1 MLGDA
6 RNSSYIYGIE
16 IRKKTIKVM
25 LQLDLFEGVILS
37 QEQQEKV
44 ARFKEDKNKNA
55 KNSSLKNQ
63 QIEGALVEAGFVK
76 GVDFENT
83 FETKVVTRDVELGY
97 SFNDTNFTAQ
107 DVTYTSTF
115 GGVSFLSKRY
125 SKENDVIN
133 DTVIKYFDFEGGKFE
148 CSSLTGNYRKIKPT
162 TLLTK
167 LQEQREQAE
176 IDMKTTRERNNG
188 FNLALN
194 DLKTKF
200 PAANIFT
207 FTDYDNYG
215 RNFHSINRIKA
226 QFENGSYV
234 TFNVSN
240 DGSYKIAKKYDAAIV
255 GLDSNEIMEF
265 FTNQNK

>member
-1 MLGDA
+1 
-6 RNSSYIYGIE
+6 
-16 IRKKTIKVM
+16 M

-63 QIEGALVEAGFVK
+63 QIEGTLVEAGFVK

-83 FETKVVTRDVELGY
+83 FGTKVVTRDVELGY

-125 SKENDVIN
+125 DKEQDKVVN
-133 DTVIKYFDFEGGKFE
+133 TQIKYFDFQGGKFE
-148 CSSLTGNYRKIKPT
+148 CSSLTGNYRKIKAS

-176 IDMKTTRERNNG
+176 INMNHNRQTNSAFANAIDDLRE
-188 FNLALN
+188 
-194 DLKTKF
+194 KF
-200 PAANIFT
+200 PAANIFK
-207 FTDYDNYG
+207 FTDYEGYG
-215 RNFHSINRIKA
+215 RSFRSAERIKA

-234 TFNVSN
+234 IFSVGL
-240 DGSYKIAKKYDAAIV
+240 DGNYRIAKKYDASIV
-255 GLDSNEIMEF
+255 GLDSDQLMEF

>member
-1 MLGDA
+1 M
-6 RNSSYIYGIE
+6 S
-16 IRKKTIKVM
+16 
-25 LQLDLFEGVILS
+25 QLDLFEGVVLTV
-37 QEQQEKV
+37 EQQEKV

-55 KNSSLKNQ
+55 KNSQLKNQ

-107 DVTYTSTF
+107 DITYTSTF

-133 DTVIKYFDFEGGKFE
+133 DTVIKYFDFQGGKFE
-148 CSSLTGNYRKIKPT
+148 CSSLTGNYRKIKAS

-167 LQEQREQAE
+167 LQEQRNQAE
-176 IDMKTTRERNNG
+176 IDMNHNRKTNSAFANAIDDLRE
-188 FNLALN
+188 
-194 DLKTKF
+194 KF
-200 PAANIFT
+200 PAANILK
-207 FTDYDNYG
+207 FTDYTSHG
-215 RNFHSINRIKA
+215 RNFQSVERIKA

-234 TFNVSN
+234 IFSVGL
-240 DGSYKIAKKYDAAIV
+240 DGNYRIAKKYDASIV
-255 GLDSNEIMEF
+255 GLDSDQLMEF

>member
-1 MLGDA
+1 
-6 RNSSYIYGIE
+6 
-16 IRKKTIKVM
+16 M

-63 QIEGALVEAGFVK
+63 QIEGTLVEAGFVK

-83 FETKVVTRDVELGY
+83 FGTKVVTRDVELGY

-125 SKENDVIN
+125 DKELDKVVDRSIN
-133 DTVIKYFDFEGGKFE
+133 YFDFQGGKFE

-167 LQEQREQAE
+167 LQEQRANAE
-176 IDMKTTRERNNG
+176 IIMEHKRRTNFAFADAIDDLRE
-188 FNLALN
+188 
-194 DLKTKF
+194 KF
-200 PAANIFT
+200 PTASVFAFD
-207 FTDYDNYG
+207 DYDRYG
-215 RNFHSINRIKA
+215 RNYRTIQRIKA
-226 QFENGSYV
+226 EFPNGSYV
-234 TFNVSN
+234 TFNV
-240 DGSYKIAKKYDAAIV
+240 
-255 GLDSNEIMEF
+255 GLDGEYRMAEKKDAEMRKMDMMQTLEF